1 MQMNQNMIF
10 SFVIIDQDMNG
21 NILPWT
27 QSPGE
32 GMLFRQENTLR
43 WAGIEELIGLIIIIN
58 DMN

>member
-1 MQMNQNMIF
+1 
-10 SFVIIDQDMNG
+10 MNG

-43 WAGIEELIGLIIIIN
+43 WAGIEELIDLIITIN
-58 DMN
+58 NMN

>member
-1 MQMNQNMIF
+1 
-10 SFVIIDQDMNG
+10 MNG

-43 WAGIEELIGLIIIIN
+43 WAGIEELIDLGSSASGSSSP
-58 DMN
+58 